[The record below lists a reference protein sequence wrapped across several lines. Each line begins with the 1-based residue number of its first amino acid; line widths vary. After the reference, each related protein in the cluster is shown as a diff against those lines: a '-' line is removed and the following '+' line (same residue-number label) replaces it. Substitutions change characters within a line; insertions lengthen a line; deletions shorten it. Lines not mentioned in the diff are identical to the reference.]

1 MSSPLPPLPQITVQ
15 AGLTPDAPGQG
26 GTALFLGTGPGL
38 DTATLGTD
46 PGWTDIS
53 QFVLGFTVTRPGT
66 RLQGPLWN
74 FQAGTAS
81 ITLDN
86 SDGRFDPD
94 NLAGPYVSGGVT
106 QLAAMVPVRIL
117 ASWAVSYPLFSG
129 FADGW
134 LPAQVTYEGGYA
146 ELVLPATDAFKV
158 LAGITLP
165 AITLEGAGNFTG
177 TRITDILTRAGWYT
191 SAERN
196 VIAAGNSQLQGTTLG
211 SDALSLM
218 QLATDSEVGQL
229 YVSGGG
235 AVVFRNRQAL
245 ATDTRSSTPQAVF
258 GDLPALVTQ
267 SYDTAVAADAPSAW
281 WKLADAA
288 GSASAADSSG
298 NGHAG
303 TPANVT
309 FGAAG
314 PLIMTAAETAAGF
327 GGTSSKVD
335 TAYNPAGLTALSL
348 EAWVNLQGV
357 TPASSSR
364 ILADSHTDVDNA
376 GFQLYLDTL
385 HPKVNLGNGT
395 SAVTVFAAPVPVT
408 GWHHIAATWDGASIL
423 LYVDG
428 ALAAGPAAFTGP
440 VTAGTA
446 NTGIGY
452 NPVYAGDWL
461 NGTLGQVAVYA
472 GTALPASRVLAH
484 YQAAHAEL
492 AYAAIARA
500 ADDTTIGNDI
510 QATIAGS
517 SSMQEAKNTASIA
530 KYLFPRS
537 YARSDLILLSDSDAA
552 NWANYVLYVA
562 ASGEDRIESLA
573 VDPLADPANL
583 WPQVLGREIG
593 DRVQV
598 WTRPAG
604 VATPVTRDCFIT
616 GITHVFDAAL
626 STWLT
631 TWTFADASKYGSF
644 LTLDNATLGQ
654 LGFNALSF

>member
-146 ELVLPATDAFKV
+146 ELVLLATDAFKV

-245 ATDTRSSTPQAVF
+245 ATDPRSSTPQAVF

-364 ILADSHTDVDNA
+364 ILADR
-376 GFQLYLDTL
+376 
-385 HPKVNLGNGT
+385 
-395 SAVTVFAAPVPVT
+395 
-408 GWHHIAATWDGASIL
+408 HHIAATWDGASIL